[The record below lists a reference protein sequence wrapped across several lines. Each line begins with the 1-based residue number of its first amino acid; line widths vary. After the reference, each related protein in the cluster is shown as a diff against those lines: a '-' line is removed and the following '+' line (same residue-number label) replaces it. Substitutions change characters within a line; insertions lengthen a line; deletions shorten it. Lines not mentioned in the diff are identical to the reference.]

1 MAMRQRSGG
10 VTATLPQKS
19 ASLSHEDF
27 QPRSERKEEA
37 AATVILVHL
46 PGFVKE
52 RIKIIYVQSSHI
64 LRVSGERPLNDNRW
78 SRFEQAFP
86 VPENCD
92 VDKIQGL
99 FQQGILTITMPKK
112 IIAKVRPVEEP
123 KAIQKA
129 TSNPKPQEVQK
140 EIPPPPPP
148 RPTSAKTTAQ
158 KAPSPP
164 KSVAEPTLQKVL
176 EEIHPKATFPK
187 TAQNAP
193 SPPRSTAE
201 PKPQKVQEQIPPKPT
216 STSEVEKQR
225 DHEKIALPQ
234 GLGKAVTEPKKV
246 VEDIRSTAVEESKTA
261 QSLIPQKATI
271 EPKAQKGED
280 AIPPK
285 AASTTDTQKQMN
297 NIDQKSIEK
306 KDALMKEIGK
316 AENLMERKMVKGK
329 ESVQNIAESAM
340 AEMEKKERSTEDF
353 IAEKGKGM
361 KTAMESAKE
370 KVKDLRSRSLNE
382 EERQTLVN
390 VGVAVLVI
398 VALGV
403 GVYLSYHHSSSIW
416 NR

>member
-1 MAMRQRSGG
+1 
-10 VTATLPQKS
+10 
-19 ASLSHEDF
+19 
-27 QPRSERKEEA
+27 
-37 AATVILVHL
+37 
-46 PGFVKE
+46 
-52 RIKIIYVQSSHI
+52 VQ
-64 LRVSGERPLNDNRW
+64 
-78 SRFEQAFP
+78 
-86 VPENCD
+86 
-92 VDKIQGL
+92 
-99 FQQGILTITMPKK
+99 
-112 IIAKVRPVEEP
+112 
-123 KAIQKA
+123 
-129 TSNPKPQEVQK
+129 
-140 EIPPPPPP
+140 
-148 RPTSAKTTAQ
+148 
-158 KAPSPP
+158 
-164 KSVAEPTLQKVL
+164 
-176 EEIHPKATFPK
+176 
-187 TAQNAP
+187 
-193 SPPRSTAE
+193 
-201 PKPQKVQEQIPPKPT
+201 
-216 STSEVEKQR
+216 
-225 DHEKIALPQ
+225 
-234 GLGKAVTEPKKV
+234 KV
-246 VEDIRSTAVEESKTA
+246 VEDIRSTVIEESKTD

-316 AENLMERKMVKGK
+316 AENLMERNMVKGK

-403 GVYLSYHHSSSIW
+403 GVYLSYRHSSSGIDEK
-416 NR
+416 